1 MTAPQRAQF
10 STSANVVDEFF
21 TEARIEAL
29 NTELN
34 TELLRREISAEQ
46 VIAVLPMAGQMMV
59 NPTPAQFRVLYR
71 MA

>member
-29 NTELN
+29 NTEL
-34 TELLRREISAEQ
+34 LRREISAEQ
-46 VIAVLPMAGQMMV
+46 VIAVLPVTGQMMV

>member
-10 STSANVVDEFF
+10 STSANVVDELF
-21 TEARIEAL
+21 TEARIEA
-29 NTELN
+29 LN

-46 VIAVLPMAGQMMV
+46 VIAVLPVAGQMMV

>member
-29 NTELN
+29 NTEL
-34 TELLRREISAEQ
+34 LRREISAEQ
-46 VIAVLPMAGQMMV
+46 VIAVLPVAGQMMV